1 MNNNLLLLI
10 GRILLAAMFIMAGL
24 MKFGGI
30 AGTAGYIASKGLPA
44 PTILAWLTAIFEV
57 VAGVAILVGFQTKL
71 AAFALAGFCVL
82 AGVIFHFDPSNQ
94 AEFTSFLKNIT
105 IAGGFLVLAV
115 SGPGS
120 YSLDARRS

>member
-1 MNNNLLLLI
+1 MNNNTALLI

-57 VAGVAILVGFQTKL
+57 AAGVAILVGFQTKL
-71 AAFALAGFCVL
+71 ASYALAAFCILAGF
-82 AGVIFHFDPSNQ
+82 IFHFDPADQ
-94 AEFTSFLKNIT
+94 VQFTMFLKNIT
-105 IAGGFLVLAV
+105 IAGGFLALSVA
-115 SGPGS
+115 GAGS
-120 YSLDARRS
+120 YSVDARRS

>member
-1 MNNNLLLLI
+1 MNNNIALLI

-57 VAGVAILVGFQTKL
+57 AAGVAILVGFQTKL
-71 AAFALAGFCVL
+71 ASYALAAFCILAGF
-82 AGVIFHFDPSNQ
+82 IFHFDPADQ
-94 AEFTSFLKNIT
+94 VQFTMFLKNIT
-105 IAGGFLVLAV
+105 IAGGFLALSVA
-115 SGPGS
+115 GAGS
-120 YSLDARRS
+120 YSVDARRS